1 MLKQSKPKNIAL
13 YNYPLLKLLIN
24 SVVLLIAFTLTRMA
38 FTVKDWTD
46 SSYVSDSSL
55 LLKDI
60 GMATTVIGI
69 AGGLYMAVQV
79 WLAVKYTQ
87 DKSKVLRYSA
97 VALLL
102 AVNATVVVMG
112 VHSSIN
118 EITSESHTFLKR

>member
-79 WLAVKYTQ
+79 WL
-87 DKSKVLRYSA
+87 L
-97 VALLL
+97 
-102 AVNATVVVMG
+102 
-112 VHSSIN
+112 
-118 EITSESHTFLKR
+118 